1 MEPKKNL
8 SQLAALLLAAASL
21 LFTLFVALPNAAGVN
36 AYLQNAVSALNAAPA
51 EEGLK
56 NLNASGAPTEP
67 TTAKTGSA
75 VPPLEMTA
83 DPETAA
89 PAESAAPAQ
98 TDKPWQTPADILA
111 AQTAYLEKYKNAA
124 PSGTVTER
132 FFVNDGATDVVG
144 NVAVRNCTDQRPDFA
159 ALLDGGAPLEKADL
173 SQPLVLIFHTHTTE
187 GYLPAFTGDFY
198 KDYVTRSTDPAQS
211 VVRVGDA
218 ICEALEAQGIGVIHD
233 TKIYDEAYDGAY
245 ARSRGGVQAY
255 LEQYPSIQI
264 TLDIHRDAVWA
275 SDTAAIKPTAE
286 IDGRKA
292 AQVMIITGVEEGPV
306 TVFPHWREN
315 LRFALALQK
324 SAQNLHEGLMKPV
337 YFCRRRYNMDLTP
350 CSLLLEFGSD
360 TNTLEEAVYA
370 GALLGEALAG
380 LIHANA

>member
-8 SQLAALLLAAASL
+8 SQLAALLPAAVCL
-21 LFTLFVALPNAAGVN
+21 LLTLFVALPNAAGVN

-51 EEGLK
+51 DEGFQ
-56 NLNASGAPTEP
+56 NLNAVGEPTEP
-67 TTAKTGSA
+67 ATAKTGSA
-75 VPPLEMTA
+75 VPPLEVSSY
-83 DPETAA
+83 PETTA
-89 PAESAAPAQ
+89 PAAPAQ
-98 TDKPWQTPADILA
+98 ADSAWQTPADILA
-111 AQTAYLEKYKNAA
+111 AQTAYLEKYKDA
-124 PSGTVTER
+124 PPAGTVTER

-144 NVAVRNCTDQRPDFA
+144 NVAVRNCTDQRLDFA
-159 ALLDGGAPLEKADL
+159 ALLDEGAPLDEIDK

-187 GYLPAFTGDFY
+187 GYLPAFTGSFY
-198 KDYVTRSTDPAQS
+198 KDYVTRSADPAMS

-218 ICEALEAQGIGVIHD
+218 ICDALEAQGIGVIHD

-245 ARSRGGVQAY
+245 ARSRADVQAY

-264 TLDIHRDAVWA
+264 TLDIHRDAIWD

-324 SAQNLHEGLMKPV
+324 SAQALHEGLMKPV

>member
-1 MEPKKNL
+1 MEPKKNR

-21 LFTLFVALPNAAGVN
+21 LFTLFVAVPNAAGVN
-36 AYLQNAVSALNAAPA
+36 AFLQNAVSALNEPPA
-51 EEGLK
+51 EEGLR
-56 NLNASGAPTEP
+56 NLNAALEPTEP
-67 TTAKTGSA
+67 ATAKTGSA
-75 VPPLEMTA
+75 VPPLEIA
-83 DPETAA
+83 SDPETTA
-89 PAESAAPAQ
+89 PAVPAQ
-98 TDKPWQTPADILA
+98 TDKTWQTPADILA
-111 AQTAYLEKYKNAA
+111 AQTAYLEKYKDASPA
-124 PSGTVTER
+124 GTVTER
-132 FFVNDGATDVVG
+132 FFVNDGATDVLE

-159 ALLDGGAPLEKADL
+159 ALLEAGAPLEKTDKT
-173 SQPLVLIFHTHTTE
+173 QPLVLIFHTHTTE
-187 GYLPAFTGDFY
+187 GYLPAFTGSFY
-198 KDYVTRSTDPAQS
+198 KDYVTRSFDPALS

-218 ICEALEAQGIGVIHD
+218 ICEALKAHGIGVIHD

-245 ARSRGGVQAY
+245 ARSRESVQAY
-255 LEQYPSIQI
+255 LKQYPSLQI
-264 TLDIHRDAVWA
+264 TLDIHRDALWA
-275 SDTAAIKPTAE
+275 SDTAAVKPTAE

-324 SAQNLHEGLMKPV
+324 SAQDLHEGLMKPV

-350 CSLLLEFGSD
+350 CSLLLECGSD

-380 LIHANA
+380 LINETA

>member
-8 SQLAALLLAAASL
+8 SQLAALLPAAVCL
-21 LFTLFVALPNAAGVN
+21 LLTLFVALPNAAGVN

-51 EEGLK
+51 DEGFQ
-56 NLNASGAPTEP
+56 NLNAVGEPTEP
-67 TTAKTGSA
+67 ATAKTGSA
-75 VPPLEMTA
+75 VPPLEIA
-83 DPETAA
+83 SDPETTA
-89 PAESAAPAQ
+89 PAAPAQ
-98 TDKPWQTPADILA
+98 ADSAWQTPADILA
-111 AQTAYLEKYKNAA
+111 AQTAYLEKYKDA
-124 PSGTVTER
+124 PPAGTVTER
-132 FFVNDGATDVVG
+132 FFVNDGATDLVG

-159 ALLDGGAPLEKADL
+159 ALLDEGAPLEKADL

-198 KDYVTRSTDPAQS
+198 KDYVTRSADPAMS

-245 ARSRGGVQAY
+245 ARSRADVQAY

-264 TLDIHRDAVWA
+264 TLDIHRDAIWD

-315 LRFALALQK
+315 LRFALALQN
-324 SAQNLHEGLMKPV
+324 SAQALHEGLMKPV